1 MSKLITNKL
10 QKEFMKTF
18 YKKKADFHH
27 EQWNAAVDSGRTK
40 AASYHM
46 IEYLNYA
53 EMLKMAE
60 RNNIN

>member
-10 QKEFMKTF
+10 QKEFMRTF

-53 EMLKMAE
+53 EMLKMTE
-60 RNNIN
+60 RNDIN

>member
-1 MSKLITNKL
+1 MTKVITNKL
-10 QKEFMKTF
+10 QKEFMRTF

-53 EMLKMAE
+53 EMLRNAE
-60 RNNIN
+60 SRSIT